1 MTNTKINALCG
12 QGSTISHFPFI
23 YHTSTSTSKSS
34 ILTHRPPNPRI
45 KTTLPNI
52 VCRYRTPDLSFFLL
66 LWRRYIS
73 LGPLHIAFLLIFP
86 PIRTTILTAMLVLIL
101 MHPHR
106 PPSHALNYCRPSTT
120 VLVKQEKGVRCERRL
135 TRRNAPQ
142 ACPSFASLRSRK
154 SLFVVVSWVALTG
167 SWGCWRTH
175 VASSRC
181 RGRRA
186 STLFRCVLTAVS
198 A

>member
-34 ILTHRPPNPRI
+34 ILIHRPPNPRV

-52 VCRYRTPDLSFFLL
+52 IRRYRTPDLSFFLL

-73 LGPLHIAFLLIFP
+73 LGPLHIAFLLLLP

-101 MHPHR
+101 MHPH
-106 PPSHALNYCRPSTT
+106 PTPSHALNYRRPSTT
-120 VLVKQEKGVRCERRL
+120 ASVRTKRGKRCEMHLLGVTLRKRVHASRL
-135 TRRNAPQ
+135 CARG
-142 ACPSFASLRSRK
+142 SL
-154 SLFVVVSWVALTG
+154 
-167 SWGCWRTH
+167 C
-175 VASSRC
+175 SS
-181 RGRRA
+181 
-186 STLFRCVLTAVS
+186 S
-198 A
+198 